1 MKPTFTDFMNKV
13 ILLKSDVTKYMIN
26 KKYSNDEIRYTLKT
40 IDIISNM
47 AEKLTCVELVDT
59 YNLLFEKYDTL
70 KFWRL
75 CDSIGV
81 NRNLLDTF
89 NAMAVIDTVIGK
101 NK

>member
-47 AEKLTCVELVDT
+47 AEKLTYVELVNT

-89 NAMAVIDTVIGK
+89 NAMAIIDTVIGK

>member
-13 ILLKSDVTKYMIN
+13 ILLKSDVTKYMIV
-26 KKYSNDEIRYTLKT
+26 KKYSNDEIRHTLGI

-47 AEKLTCVELVDT
+47 AEKLTYVELVDT

-89 NAMAVIDTVIGK
+89 NAMAIIDTVICK